1 MEKEILKLNDK
12 YNIFLQKDL
21 LSEYVKE
28 NKKFQLIKIKDDKN
42 IIKLKKVPV
51 LFAIEI
57 DNDTKL
63 KKIIKK
69 LQKIFKKI
77 NRKKLEIGITK
88 EDKII
93 IGELIISGDNENNME
108 IIKCIKAILI
118 KEKEKR
124 IAEKARDREIKEIVN
139 PKTNK
144 K

>member
-108 IIKCIKAILI
+108 IIKCIKAL
-118 KEKEKR
+118 
-124 IAEKARDREIKEIVN
+124 
-139 PKTNK
+139 
-144 K
+144 